1 MLDVAVAYNKYKFLG
16 NEFLTWLWY
25 VIENDISIN
34 ELTGIKDKKIV
45 IKIGNSI
52 VLENSL
58 GDDTKEKISIKGDD
72 AGLEEGT
79 TALKKGAVVTEINL
93 KLEIDEAEYKFTIKG
108 ESMNITGLKTPPA
121 GKIEGPDEV
130 EGAVLEKTYLCN
142 ALFEIVDSLYTTYIK
157 RRISDAWATQD
168 LQAMREWVQ
177 L

>member
-1 MLDVAVAYNKYKFLG
+1 MLDIAVAYNKYKFLG
-16 NEFLTWLWY
+16 DGFLTWLWY

-34 ELTGIKDKKIV
+34 ELTGIKDKQLI

-58 GDDTKEKISIKGDD
+58 GDDAKEKISIKGDD

-79 TALKKGAVVTEINL
+79 MALKKGAVVTEINL
-93 KLEIDEAEYKFTIKG
+93 NLKIDEAEYKFTIKG

-142 ALFEIVDSLYTTYIK
+142 ALFEIVDALYTTYIK
-157 RRISDAWATQD
+157 KRISDTWTTQD
-168 LQAMREWVQ
+168 LQAMKDWVQ